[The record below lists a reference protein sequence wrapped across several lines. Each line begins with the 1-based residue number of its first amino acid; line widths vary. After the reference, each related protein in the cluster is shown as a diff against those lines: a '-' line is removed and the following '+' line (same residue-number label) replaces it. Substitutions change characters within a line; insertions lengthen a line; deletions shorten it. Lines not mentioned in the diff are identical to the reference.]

1 MFATI
6 LSPTVFLMLFGLVAV
21 LFCIISPIDQLY
33 AVFLSLLFS
42 LFWLPLHF
50 SSHLCLLSGEIHLC
64 SAASVEPFPRPSLS
78 VLSRNR
84 MGSSFLCKT

>member
-6 LSPTVFLMLFGLVAV
+6 LSPTVFLLLFGLVAV
-21 LFCIISPIDQLY
+21 LFCIISPVDQLY

-50 SSHLCLLSGEIHLC
+50 SSHLCLLTREIHLC
-64 SAASVEPFPRPSLS
+64 SAASVEPFPSLS
-78 VLSRNR
+78 VLSSNR